1 MMVAMSNEVEE
12 RVVQNATPLTVPC
25 SLNALRNWLKSTD
38 ALTPGKESGV
48 TVSATASSLT
58 VA

>member
-1 MMVAMSNEVEE
+1 MSNEVEQFT
-12 RVVQNATPLTVPC
+12 VQSATPLTVPC

>member
-1 MMVAMSNEVEE
+1 MSDTKVEE
-12 RVVQNATPLTVPC
+12 RKTSAASPLTVPC
-25 SLNALRNWLKSTD
+25 TLGALRNWLGSVD
-38 ALTPGKESGV
+38 AVAPGWETHV